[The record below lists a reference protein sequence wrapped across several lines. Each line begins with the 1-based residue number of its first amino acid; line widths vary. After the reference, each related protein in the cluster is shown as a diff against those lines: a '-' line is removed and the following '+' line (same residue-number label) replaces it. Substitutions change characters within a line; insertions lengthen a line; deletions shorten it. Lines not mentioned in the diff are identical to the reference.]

1 MEGEKEIGQKS
12 TFVIIFIITSVTV
25 AFPKDVSTKTD
36 GEEQRETLEKAEGL
50 RFQVEED
57 PLAQVAEG
65 IKLTKQRVH

>member
-1 MEGEKEIGQKS
+1 MMQ
-12 TFVIIFIITSVTV
+12 
-25 AFPKDVSTKTD
+25 STKVSLLGHRMGWTWVERGSRGAN